1 VPFQPPGAKTLTPAA
16 PPATAAATTAEAA
29 PARAGGQTAA
39 PRPSTRGG
47 KRVVSIFVTP
57 ATWRQLR
64 LMCLDEQKSLQD
76 LMVEAIDALF
86 ERRGLARI
94 AAEPP
99 ASAE

>member
-1 VPFQPPGAKTLTPAA
+1 
-16 PPATAAATTAEAA
+16 
-29 PARAGGQTAA
+29 
-39 PRPSTRGG
+39 
-47 KRVVSIFVTP
+47 VVSVFVTP